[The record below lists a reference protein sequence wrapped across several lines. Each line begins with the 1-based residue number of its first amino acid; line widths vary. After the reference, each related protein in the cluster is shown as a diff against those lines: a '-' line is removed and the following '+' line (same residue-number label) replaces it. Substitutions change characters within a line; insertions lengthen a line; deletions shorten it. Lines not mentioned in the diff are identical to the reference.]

1 MQGSPKPRW
10 TPLPPH
16 TKGRHGGPRP
26 PPPPTTAQAAP
37 PPRPHHAPGLV
48 VVQVHQEA
56 QIAALLAGI
65 HEFPAEEPPEIDVI
79 AAASPV
85 PIGAAGAAPAII
97 ASARLDGALG
107 AGARHRVRHAGAGD
121 GEDERRLPAPC
132 GRRARLGALPG
143 PPEPGPRRG
152 VQRGDPRGWACGE
165 TFVGTP
171 LDCAFG
177 AANMGTPRAEP
188 TGKTF
193 MGTPK
198 FHPWEILCGGPTGL
212 RFWGGRY
219 EGSPRFGPT
228 GQPLWG
234 PPGLCLWGNFCWDPP
249 GLRFWG
255 SYCGDPQGRTHE
267 ENFYGDLQDCPG
279 GGILWAPPALCPWRQ
294 MIWGPPG
301 LHPRG
306 SHDGDRRDFVPVWE
320 TFVGTPWIELL
331 GRPTRGPPGF
341 CPWRNLYGDPQHRNH
356 GETSVGTPP
365 GLRPRGNLCG
375 IPLD

>member
-26 PPPPTTAQAAP
+26 PPPPTTAQAAPP

-143 PPEPGPRRG
+143 PPEPGP
-152 VQRGDPRGWACGE
+152 
-165 TFVGTP
+165 
-171 LDCAFG
+171 
-177 AANMGTPRAEP
+177 MG
-188 TGKTF
+188 G
-193 MGTPK
+193 
-198 FHPWEILCGGPTGL
+198 
-212 RFWGGRY
+212 
-219 EGSPRFGPT
+219 GSPR
-228 GQPLWG
+228 G
-234 PPGLCLWGNFCWDPP
+234 PPGLGLWGNLCGDPP

-255 SYCGDPQGRTHE
+255 GQHGDPQG
-267 ENFYGDLQDCPG
+267 
-279 GGILWAPPALCPWRQ
+279 
-294 MIWGPPG
+294 
-301 LHPRG
+301 
-306 SHDGDRRDFVPVWE
+306 
-320 TFVGTPWIELL
+320 
-331 GRPTRGPPGF
+331 
-341 CPWRNLYGDPQHRNH
+341 
-356 GETSVGTPP
+356 
-365 GLRPRGNLCG
+365 
-375 IPLD
+375 